1 MTNKVKSM
9 YRRHNENRE
18 ELGTFRKGYEI
29 NREKRIRTDVTDLKE
44 DICSLLA
51 S

>member
-1 MTNKVKSM
+1 M